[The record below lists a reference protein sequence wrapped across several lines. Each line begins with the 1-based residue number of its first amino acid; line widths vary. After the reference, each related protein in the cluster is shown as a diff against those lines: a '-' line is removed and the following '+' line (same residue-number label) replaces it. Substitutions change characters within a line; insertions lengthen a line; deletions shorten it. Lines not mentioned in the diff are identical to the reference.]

1 MEPLYRTV
9 LSQAWAIVK
18 KTKWLWLFG
27 LFAAFLG
34 NGGEIDVLFQY
45 SKLTNAPA
53 YLNGLR
59 DSFANLDLNVLKDGV
74 LNALAT
80 QPLLSILYVAIIII
94 FTLLF
99 LWLVTVSQG
108 SIIYAAATLD
118 ADKKTNF
125 RDSLLKGIQKF
136 WPLLG
141 LNLTISFLLYFIL
154 IVLAIPFAAMYM
166 ANGSV
171 GAISFIT
178 ILAFVILIPLT
189 IIFSFILKY
198 ALAFVV
204 IKNQSA
210 VSAFRLAWRLFI
222 QNWLISIEM
231 AVILFFINFL
241 IGLALVLLIVLLA
254 LPFVG
259 LALLMILIQNEV
271 GILIAS
277 GFALIILLILILFTG
292 AGLATFQYSA
302 WTILF
307 QKLLTGKKYPKLIRL
322 VAGSEKNINK

>member
-53 YLNGLR
+53 YLNNLR
-59 DSFANLDLNVLKDGV
+59 DTFANLDLNAIKDGI

-80 QPLLSILYVAIIII
+80 KPLFSILYVSIIIVFI
-94 FTLLF
+94 LLF

-108 SIIYAAATLD
+108 SIIHTAATLD
-118 ADKKTNF
+118 AGKKTNF
-125 RDSLLKGIQKF
+125 RDALLKGIQNF
-136 WPLLG
+136 WPILG
-141 LNLTISFLLYFIL
+141 LNFAVNFLLYFSL
-154 IVLAIPFAAMYM
+154 IILAIPFAAMYM
-166 ANGSV
+166 ANDSV
-171 GAISFIT
+171 GALSFIT
-178 ILAFVILIPLT
+178 ILAFIILIPIT
-189 IIFSFILKY
+189 IILSFVLKY
-198 ALAFVV
+198 AFAFVV
-204 IKNQSA
+204 IKNQPM
-210 VSAFRLAWRLFI
+210 VNAFGLAWKLFL

-231 AVILFFINFL
+231 AFFLFL
-241 IGLALVLLIVLLA
+241 INLLVGFILVILIVLLA
-254 LPFVG
+254 VPFVG
-259 LALLMILIQNEV
+259 IGLLMVLIQNETGV
-271 GILIAS
+271 MAALSFG
-277 GFALIILLILILFTG
+277 LIILLVLVLFTG

-307 QKLLTGKKYPKLIRL
+307 QKLLAGKKYPKLIRL